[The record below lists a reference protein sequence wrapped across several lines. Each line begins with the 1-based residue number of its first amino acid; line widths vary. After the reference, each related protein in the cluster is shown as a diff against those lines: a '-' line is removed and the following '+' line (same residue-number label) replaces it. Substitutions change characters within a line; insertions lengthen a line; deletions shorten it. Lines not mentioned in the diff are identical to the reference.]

1 MPTTA
6 SPLNGVDTD
15 KLRTTIRT
23 LEQHPE
29 LGVFRFGVARR
40 WPDELADGGPS
51 TVSNPTELLLHALAA
66 CLTDAVLQVAATQ
79 GVEIH
84 DVDCRIEGSMDVRG
98 TLGITT
104 AVRNGFTAIRIAL
117 GGRGRRRPRGPV
129 RDRARREGA
138 LGGLRHGHQR
148 RPDPARRPELTH
160 GAVGVIRITPYREA
174 VATARTSG

>member
-1 MPTTA
+1 MPTTT

-40 WPDELADGGPS
+40 WPDEVAGGGPS

-104 AVRNGFTAIRIAL
+104 AVRNGFSAIRIAL
-117 GGRGRRRPRGPV
+117 VVEGDADHEDLSAIV
-129 RDRARREGA
+129 HAAKARS
-138 LGGLRHGHQR
+138 
-148 RPDPARRPELTH
+148 
-160 GAVGVIRITPYREA
+160 AVYDMVTNGVPTRLA
-174 VATARTSG
+174 VQS